1 MTETVAE
8 KEIRCVLIPLT
19 EFWMLLP
26 NAAVAEVI
34 SFTSY
39 KKQDNQIDWML
50 GTIDWRE
57 QKVPLVSFEGLLET
71 PIQQI
76 TERTKIV
83 ILNTLNG
90 NTRLPYIAIVSQSI
104 PRLIK
109 VSSETLKVMPGAS
122 KMKKSAVSE
131 WTRVNDYL
139 SLIPSLD
146 FLEKSVYKIIY
157 KSK

>member
-19 EFWMLLP
+19 EFWLLLP

-34 SFTSY
+34 SFSPY
-39 KKQDNQIDWML
+39 EKQDNQIDWML

-57 QKVPLVSFEGLLET
+57 QKVPLVSFEGLLDI
-71 PIQQI
+71 PIQQV

-83 ILNTLNG
+83 VLNTLNG
-90 NTRLPYIAIVSQSI
+90 NTKLPYIALSSQSI

-122 KMKKSAVSE
+122 KMKKSAVAE

-139 SLIPSLD
+139 SFIPNLD
-146 FLEKSVYKIIY
+146 YLEKSVYKIIY
-157 KSK
+157 KNK